1 MKLDPEWRKAW
12 RWFSVQGLALLA
24 AAPVLYE
31 GFPTLQGYLPP
42 GAFHVGMVVLAV
54 LALLGRLVKQ
64 G

>member
-31 GFPTLQGYLPP
+31 GFPTMQVYLSPTL
-42 GAFHVGMVVLAV
+42 FHACMGILAA
-54 LALLGRLVKQ
+54 LAIFGRLVKQ